1 MTKSF
6 SEKILEQFEIDR
18 ERAEE
23 IRKSIFEN
31 GIQTA
36 ELDEKD
42 WIIIR
47 LLYVLYKE
55 GRNADCPD
63 ARKTIE
69 WLITGRKWID
79 HSVLLLCFSK
89 ISAEEKEKGVKMYEP
104 YWRERGKWE

>member
-55 GRNADCPD
+55 GRNAVCPD

-69 WLITGRKWID
+69 WMTTGRKWID

-89 ISAEEKEKGVKMYEP
+89 ISAEENAVAFVSIP
-104 YWRERGKWE
+104 QI